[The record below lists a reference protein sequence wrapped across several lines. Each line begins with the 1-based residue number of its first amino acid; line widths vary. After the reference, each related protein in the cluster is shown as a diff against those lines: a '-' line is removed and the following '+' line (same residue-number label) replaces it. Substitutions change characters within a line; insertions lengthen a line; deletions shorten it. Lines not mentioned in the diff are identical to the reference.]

1 MGETMQTEKDNL
13 KKPRTNTK
21 DRFKKRKEEF
31 VNPYTEKVIKINR
44 VTKVCKGG
52 KRLAFRAVVIVGD
65 QDGKVSV
72 SLGKSKEVPSAIKK
86 AIEKGKKSLETVVIA
101 DGTLPHEVIGEFGA
115 SRVLMRPAP
124 EGTGVIAG
132 GAVRV
137 ILEAAGFKNV
147 VAKSLGSNNAVNSA
161 RAALDGLL
169 RLSSKETLKNVRGVV
184 IKKRG

>member
-1 MGETMQTEKDNL
+1 MEENTELNKSNQ
-13 KKPRTNTK
+13 KKSKPKGK
-21 DRFKKRKEEF
+21 DRFRQRKEEY

-72 SLGKSKEVPSAIKK
+72 GLGKSKEVPSAIKK
-86 AIEKGKKSLETVVIA
+86 AIEKGKKSLSSVIISE
-101 DGTLPHEVIGEFGA
+101 GTLPHEVIGEFGA

-169 RLSSKETLKNVRGVV
+169 KLSSKETVSALRGVV
-184 IKKRG
+184 IK